1 MERGRRPD
9 SSEPAGRRPAA
20 GAGPDEPPPV
30 LGSWPRLYALVICVL
45 VLVILFCGWLSRVG
59 R

>member
-1 MERGRRPD
+1 MERGPRPD

-20 GAGPDEPPPV
+20 GPAPVEPPPV
-30 LGSWPRLYALVICVL
+30 LGSWPRLYALVIGVL
-45 VLVILFCGWLSRVG
+45 VLIILFCGWLSRVG